1 MVFRM
6 RSGNLV
12 SPKEQIKALNVP
24 WAANFGLLSSWRGL
38 KPAIQLKI
46 KIGISVLMFACLFIF
61 GKIDLSKSWQAAS
74 TANFKLLILAAVI
87 FILCTFL
94 NAYRWQLLA
103 QTVGFNTSY
112 LKLVQ
117 YCFIGLFFNLFLPST
132 VGGDASRV
140 YYLAK
145 GTHKYRT
152 ALYSVFAD
160 RTMGIAVLFLF
171 ASFGLLL
178 GPGGANLPW
187 SLKLPVFAG
196 TIFIYLILPFIPS
209 LARLILGKDN
219 WVTRQLHHPALQ
231 TYQREKGLILLSLLL
246 SILLQVIVVI
256 CHVIIGFA
264 LGLYKVP
271 IWYYFVFY
279 PSVAV
284 LGFITPSF
292 NGIGVREWAY
302 TYFLSLANVDR
313 SLGLTYAIIWLSLIT
328 LSSLV
333 GGIVYMAG
341 HFRFSAAEA
350 NEVQT
355 EMQEELQGEL
365 REELQEQLP
374 RPLPGEST

>member
-1 MVFRM
+1 MGSVDLELPANEIKHLD
-6 RSGNLV
+6 S
-12 SPKEQIKALNVP
+12 SPVNSLKIP
-24 WAANFGLLSSWRGL
+24 LLSSWRKL
-38 KPAIQLKI
+38 SPSTQLKI
-46 KIGISVLMFACLFIF
+46 KAGVSVLMFGSLFLF

-74 TANFKLLILAAVI
+74 AANFKLLFLAALI
-87 FILCTFL
+87 FLSSTFL

-103 QTVGFNTSY
+103 QAVGFQTSY

-117 YCFIGLFFNLFLPST
+117 YCFMGLFFNLFLPST
-132 VGGDASRV
+132 VGGDASRC

-152 ALYSVFAD
+152 AFYSVFMD

-171 ASFGLLL
+171 ASFGLML
-178 GPGGANLPW
+178 GPGGSTMPL
-187 SLKLPVFAG
+187 SLKLPIFAG
-196 TIFIYLILPFIPS
+196 TFFIYCVLPIIPM
-209 LARLILGKDN
+209 LAKQILGPQN
-219 WVTRQLHHPALQ
+219 WITRQLHHPALQ
-231 TYQREKGLILLSLLL
+231 IYQSDKKLLLISFLL
-246 SILLQVIVVI
+246 SIFLQVIVVV
-256 CHVIIGFA
+256 CHVIIGLA
-264 LGLYKVP
+264 LGLFKVP

-302 TYFLSLANVDR
+302 TYFLSLAQVDR

-341 HFRFSAAEA
+341 HFRFSAKEA
-350 NEVQT
+350 QEVEE
-355 EMQEELQGEL
+355 EMQEEL
-365 REELQEQLP
+365 ELQESLP
-374 RPLPGEST
+374 EQSN